1 MGFGLGW
8 VPKFD
13 EKPTQTNPSFPKK
26 LGFKPKKTQKFLKF
40 TQIFPKF
47 FKEPK
52 KRLK

>member
-26 LGFKPKKTQKFLKF
+26 LGFQTQENPKIFE
-40 TQIFPKF
+40 IYPNFPKIF
-47 FKEPK
+47 
-52 KRLK
+52 